1 MPLIIGSNSGGKQPG
16 IPTIGTATAGIQNA
30 AVSFTAPSYLGSPT
44 GTTYRAI
51 SSPGSLTAT
60 GASSPITVSG
70 LTAGQAY
77 TFTVSL
83 ANTLIS
89 SPESAS
95 SNSVTPVAPPPFF
108 PPSFP
113 PYFAPPNF
121 YSDERDKES
130 IESLLLGLEF
140 TNDLLPVKYRWNM
153 RDGSKVGVDEAGFIA
168 QDFQR
173 IQEKY
178 GVEWLGLVDDSDEN
192 RLKINYIKLIP
203 ILVKAVQELNKEIQD
218 IKNKDCSC

>member
-1 MPLIIGSNSGGKQPG
+1 
-16 IPTIGTATAGIQNA
+16 
-30 AVSFTAPSYLGSPT
+30 
-44 GTTYRAI
+44 
-51 SSPGSLTAT
+51 
-60 GASSPITVSG
+60 
-70 LTAGQAY
+70 
-77 TFTVSL
+77 
-83 ANTLIS
+83 
-89 SPESAS
+89 
-95 SNSVTPVAPPPFF
+95 
-108 PPSFP
+108 
-113 PYFAPPNF
+113 
-121 YSDERDKES
+121 
-130 IESLLLGLEF
+130 
-140 TNDLLPVKYRWNM
+140 M